1 LVINQKQI
9 ILSAATFIMKSF
21 NTVLALAFSIV
32 LASCGSTPSVDDLTV
47 RMRDTDD
54 VKILDMR
61 SVLVNNQLK
70 VDATVQVKST
80 KKNISYRFAWYD
92 KNKFQVYGVEA
103 WKPLTIGAGQTGV
116 LQSFAPGPAATSFKF
131 ELTSD

>member
-1 LVINQKQI
+1 
-9 ILSAATFIMKSF
+9 MKSF

-32 LASCGSTPSVDDLTV
+32 LASCGSTPSIDDLTV

>member
-1 LVINQKQI
+1 MNSQTVNRSTKRWV
-9 ILSAATFIMKSF
+9 SAA
-21 NTVLALAFSIV
+21 L
-32 LASCGSTPSVDDLTV
+32 LASAILAGCSSTPGIEDMTT
-47 RMRDTDD
+47 RMRDTDE

-80 KKNISYRFAWYD
+80 QKNISYRFAWYD
-92 KNKFQVYGVEA
+92 KNKFQVYGAEA

-116 LQSFAPGPAATSFKF
+116 LQSFAPGPAATSFKL